1 LSISPEVMEGNVGN
15 LELRIN
21 LVEIVHYVLSSTTV
35 REVVVQVVAQSISVD
50 LVVAE
55 PLPDVINSIHR

>member
-1 LSISPEVMEGNVGN
+1 MEGNVGN

-55 PLPDVINSIHR
+55 PHPDVLNSIHR